1 MSKNNNNFY
10 ESWFDTPFYHILY
23 KNRDYKEA
31 EMFTSELMT
40 FLNLPIESK
49 ILDLAC
55 GKGRHSIFLNK
66 MGYNVTGVDNSSK
79 NIVNAKKYENN
90 KLNFTIHDMRDPL
103 IDKFDLIV
111 NLFTSF
117 GYFDE
122 FNDNLKTLSSL
133 KLSLNK
139 NGVGVID
146 FLNINNVKNNLI
158 HQNTEE
164 IEGIKFNLKRCF
176 IDGFLVKE
184 IKFKHNFKQ
193 HTFKEKVR
201 ALTLSDFKD
210 MFKRSKLEILHIFGD
225 YKLNKFDINK
235 SKRLIFIFK

>member
-1 MSKNNNNFY
+1 
-10 ESWFDTPFYHILY
+10 
-23 KNRDYKEA
+23 
-31 EMFTSELMT
+31 
-40 FLNLPIESK
+40 
-49 ILDLAC
+49 
-55 GKGRHSIFLNK
+55 
-66 MGYNVTGVDNSSK
+66 MGYNVTGVDISK
-79 NIVNAKKYENN
+79 ENIFKAKKYENN
-90 KLNFTIHDMRDPL
+90 SLSFGIHDMRNPMST
-103 IDKFDLIV
+103 KFDLIV

-117 GYFDE
+117 GYFEE

>member
-1 MSKNNNNFY
+1 MKMRCSSLN
-10 ESWFDTPFYHILY
+10 
-23 KNRDYKEA
+23 
-31 EMFTSELMT
+31 MT
-40 FLNLPIESK
+40 IENK
-49 ILDLAC
+49 QIQTIEFRVEPD
-55 GKGRHSIFLNK
+55 GKT
-66 MGYNVTGVDNSSK
+66 YP
-79 NIVNAKKYENN
+79 EN
-90 KLNFTIHDMRDPL
+90 
-103 IDKFDLIV
+103 
-111 NLFTSF
+111 
-117 GYFDE
+117 E

-158 HQNTEE
+158 RQNTEE